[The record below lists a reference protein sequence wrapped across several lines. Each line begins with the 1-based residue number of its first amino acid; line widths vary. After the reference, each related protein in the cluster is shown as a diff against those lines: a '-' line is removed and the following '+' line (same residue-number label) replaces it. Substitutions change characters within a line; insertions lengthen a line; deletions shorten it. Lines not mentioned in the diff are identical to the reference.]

1 MLKEAIGFLEQKRK
15 SDKNFNY
22 EILVVDD
29 GSQDDTTDVALK
41 IGKKNSSI
49 DLKVLKL
56 EKNRK
61 KGGAVTQVRKNQFSI

>member
-1 MLKEAIGFLEQKRK
+1 MLKEAIEFLEQKRK

-29 GSQDDTTDVALK
+29 GSQDDTTEVALK
-41 IGKKNSSI
+41 IGESNLNV
-49 DLKVLKL
+49 DLKVLRL

-61 KGGAVTQVRKNQFSI
+61 KGGAVTQVRRNL